1 MGRLLVASAV
11 EPGTFVWFLG
21 FEFVTDWDT
30 HMKHCCDVWAA
41 MDSHDSIR

>member
-21 FEFVTDWDT
+21 FEFVTELG
-30 HMKHCCDVWAA
+30 H
-41 MDSHDSIR
+41 SHEALL